1 MTADKQGGSDRGS
14 ASAGSSHNPGRP
26 RKRRRWLRRLIVVV
40 VVLVGLLVAA
50 PHVLSSAWGTN
61 LVTSMVNGRIKGRI
75 ELGDLS
81 ISWLGPISARG
92 LKVLDPEGRSVLEV
106 ESVQCAP
113 GLIGAA
119 RSWEDFGRVEVRS
132 PRAVLYLDAKG
143 QPSLARALEPVGAA
157 APGRRQ
163 PEKREKPEK
172 QPAEPPDL
180 RGGLLLTGGSVRV
193 VQPEGRSY
201 TVEDIR
207 VQCDVATLNDLR
219 AQFSCALQGG
229 GKIEAEAA
237 VKDLLR
243 GAGADGKSASATLS
257 VKTPSEIDL
266 APIGAFANRP
276 EVGGKLGL
284 TVSGNYDADRMK
296 GDAVLA
302 VTGLRAAAR
311 RQDQPE
317 PVDLKLTVEA
327 SGTPEK
333 QSGSAE
339 LAGGAGSLKITG
351 GYVPQ
356 PGRKLP
362 TPEQVL
368 AAILDGKPVEL
379 PQVEVTAD
387 GKLDVAR
394 LAKAVPSLLNV
405 RPDVQVTG
413 CVLSVDGLA
422 LQGGARPR
430 LTGQI
435 ALKDLAAVQA
445 GKAVRWEPMTVD
457 LSVLT
462 DEGGALKIDKASVAS
477 AFATLRASGTVAKAD
492 LSADVDLDGM
502 HKQLGQV
509 LDFSGFALSGR
520 LKATAAAERT
530 QTAPITLKIDLDAEA
545 VDATYAPTGPDGGAA
560 LALAGKFEL
569 HPVVVRKPGEIRSD
583 GMLQARGIR
592 LTAGKRQVRQDVVTV
607 EYDASFLDE
616 KADLDLRRLK
626 LTSAPVTLELKGTA
640 KDLRGAAQ
648 VDVSGKVELDWAA
661 LTPLIQQLA
670 ADAPKTLAELGRMSG
685 SFGLAGSAR
694 QSSGTFE
701 LKGPVGDVATQFA
714 FKAAQPGKAVD
725 VAEVLDGLLAGKP
738 VGLPDVNVEKT
749 HLNVNIP
756 LLARAMPEWLG
767 LRKDVQVTGGQ
778 LAIPD
783 LQVRGGDD
791 PLLRANVRL
800 EGIAGSRAGQAFR
813 LQPVTVLLSAR
824 RNAAGVLAIDQ
835 GTVTAAFAQGKV
847 SGPLSELNGEFR
859 ANLDLLARQ
868 LESVVDFKAVLGG
881 ELRADFTVARPAGN
895 AKRLD
900 VGLTVTADKASYGPP
915 PGKPAKGAAA
925 PSFLDL
931 FASTP
936 PEERPGRQAG
946 PTVVSGKAECKA
958 TVTLAEVIGIDG
970 TTRVTGLAV
979 ALGKETFRQDSITVV
994 HKLGLDSR
1002 RGALTVSKL
1011 DVSSEPHVLS
1021 LHLSGAVTD
1030 WQGDSALDFKGDY
1043 TGSWDRIK
1051 ILVEALSPEAM
1062 EQVAL
1067 AGETVGDIVVGGS
1080 LRKPKIT
1087 FPTLAGNTA
1096 LGWDSGEVYGLQLG
1110 KAVLK
1115 PQMADGQAVLPL
1127 TEFTASQGTMRLAG
1141 TVDFR
1146 GAEPVLKMPGHLPV
1160 LENVR
1165 LNRDFSRAVLSRVNP
1180 IFSDLVS
1187 IDGTVSLALDDVDLP
1202 LGETLTKGGKGKGSL
1217 QFGDLKVQP
1226 GGLLQTILQAAGV
1239 KGAERIAMSISGVD
1253 FEIRD
1258 GGLVYKDMTVTFADK
1273 LSLAFSGQVKF
1284 DDSIDLMVS
1293 VPVTAGLLQQVG
1305 VRGDAARYAGFL
1317 EGVRVGVPIVGTKLK
1332 PRVDFSKVNAK
1343 SLVDQAVKNMAAK
1356 GIGGILEGILPPKK
1370 DEPKEP
1376 KDPKQ
1381 KQPTTKPAEK
1391 LIGDVLDLLGK
1402 PKNKKKKG
1410 SPKGDEQPATKP
1422 AEKLIGDLFDLMK
1435 KRQE

>member
-1 MTADKQGGSDRGS
+1 MTTAPQGRSDRSSSS
-14 ASAGSSHNPGRP
+14 ASSSRNPGRP
-26 RKRRRWLRRLIVVV
+26 RKRRRWLRRLIVLI
-40 VVLVGLLVAA
+40 VVLVALVVAA
-50 PHVLSSAWGTN
+50 PYVLSSAWGAN
-61 LVTSMVNGRIKGRI
+61 LVALMVNGRIKGQI

-92 LKVLDPEGRSVLEV
+92 LKVLDPQGRSVLEV
-106 ESVQCAP
+106 ELVQFAP

-119 RSWEDFGRVEVRS
+119 WSWEDFGRVEVRS
-132 PRAVLYLDAKG
+132 PRAVLYLDGQG
-143 QPSLARALEPVGAA
+143 QPSLARALEPAQAA
-157 APGRRQ
+157 APRR
-163 PEKREKPEK
+163 RGEK
-172 QPAEPPDL
+172 QPAEPAEAPRL
-180 RGGLLLTGGSVRV
+180 RGAFVLAGGSVRV
-193 VQPEGRSY
+193 VQPDGRSY
-201 TVEDIR
+201 TVDDIGL
-207 VQCDVATLNDLR
+207 QCDVATLDDLR
-219 AQFSCALQGG
+219 AKFSCALQGG
-229 GKIEAEAA
+229 GKIAAEAA
-237 VKDLLR
+237 VKDLVR
-243 GAGADGKSASATLS
+243 SAGAGAKSAGVTLS
-257 VKTPSEIDL
+257 VKTPAEIDL
-266 APIGAFANRP
+266 APIGAFAQRP
-276 EVGGKLGL
+276 ELGGKLAL
-284 TVSGNYDADRMK
+284 TASGSYGPDGTK
-296 GDAVLA
+296 GDAVVA

-311 RQDQPE
+311 RQDPPE
-317 PVDLKLTVEA
+317 PVDLKLA
-327 SGTPEK
+327 IGAGGTPEK

-339 LAGGAGSLKITG
+339 LTGGAGSLKISG
-351 GYVPQ
+351 SHVPQ
-356 PGRKLP
+356 PGRRLP

-368 AAILDGKPVEL
+368 AAILDEKPVEL

-387 GKLDVAR
+387 GKLDLAR

-405 RPDVQVTG
+405 RPDVKVTG
-413 CVLSVDGLA
+413 CVLSVDALA
-422 LQGGARPR
+422 LRGGARPS

-462 DEGGALKIDKASVAS
+462 DERGALKIDKASVAS

-520 LKATAAAERT
+520 FKATAAAERT
-530 QTAPITLKIDLDAEA
+530 QTDPITLKIDLDAESA
-545 VDATYAPTGPDGGAA
+545 DATYAPTGPGAGA
-560 LALAGKFEL
+560 VLALAGKFEF
-569 HPVVVRKPGEIRSD
+569 HPVMVRKTGEIRSD

-607 EYDASFLDE
+607 EYDVSFLDE
-616 KADLDLRRLK
+616 KGDLNLRKLK
-626 LTSAPVTLELKGTA
+626 LTSAPATLDLSGTA
-640 KDLRGAAQ
+640 KDLRGTAQ
-648 VDVSGKVELDWAA
+648 ADVSGKVGLDWAA
-661 LTPLIQQLA
+661 LTPLVQQIA

-685 SFGLAGSAR
+685 SFSFAGSAL
-694 QSSGTFE
+694 QFSGTFE

-714 FKAAQPGKAVD
+714 FKAAQPGEAVD
-725 VAEVLDGLLAGKP
+725 VAEVLDSLLAGKP

-767 LRKDVQVTGGQ
+767 LRRDVQVTGGQ

-791 PLLRANVRL
+791 PLLRADVRL
-800 EGIAGSRAGQAFR
+800 EGVAGSRAGQAFR

-824 RNAAGVLAIDQ
+824 RNAAGLMAIDQ
-835 GTVTAAFAQGKV
+835 GAVTAAFAQGKV
-847 SGPLSELNGEFR
+847 SGPLSELNGQFR

-881 ELRADFTVARPAGN
+881 ELRADFTVARPAGD

-925 PSFLDL
+925 PGFLDL

-936 PEERPGRQAG
+936 PEERPARQAG
-946 PTVVSGKAECKA
+946 PTVVSGQAKCKA
-958 TVTLAEVIGIDG
+958 AVTLAEVIGIDG
-970 TTRVTGLAV
+970 TTRVRGLAV
-979 ALGKETFRQDSITVV
+979 AFGKETFRQDSITVE

-1011 DVSSEPHVLS
+1011 DVSSDPHVLS

-1030 WQGDSALDFKGDY
+1030 WQGDSALDLKGDY

-1051 ILVEALSPEAM
+1051 VLVEALSPEAM

-1067 AGETVGDIVVGGS
+1067 AGETMGDIVVGGS

-1087 FPTLAGNTA
+1087 FPTVTGNTE
-1096 LGWDSGEVYGLQLG
+1096 LRWDSGQVYGLQLG
-1110 KAVLK
+1110 KAVLL
-1115 PQMADGQAVLPL
+1115 PRMADGQAVLPL
-1127 TEFTASQGTMRLAG
+1127 TEFAASQGTMRLAG
-1141 TVDFR
+1141 TVDLR
-1146 GAEPVLKMPGHLPV
+1146 GAEPVLKMPGRLNV

-1202 LGETLTKGGKGKGSL
+1202 LGETLTKAGKGKGSL

-1258 GGLVYKDMTVTFADK
+1258 GGLTYKDMTLTFADK
-1273 LSLAFSGQVKF
+1273 LSLAFSGQVRF

-1332 PRVDFSKVNAK
+1332 PRADFSRVNAK
-1343 SLVDQAVKNMAAK
+1343 SLVDQALKNMAAK
-1356 GIGGILEGILPPKK
+1356 GIGGILEGVLGPKK
-1370 DEPKEP
+1370 DGPKQPKEP
-1376 KDPKQ
+1376 KE

-1391 LIGDVLDLLGK
+1391 LIGDVLDLMKK
-1402 PKNKKKKG
+1402 PKKKKKD
-1410 SPKGDEQPATKP
+1410 SPQGDEQPATKP
-1422 AEKLIGDLFDLMK
+1422 AEKLIGDIFDLMK